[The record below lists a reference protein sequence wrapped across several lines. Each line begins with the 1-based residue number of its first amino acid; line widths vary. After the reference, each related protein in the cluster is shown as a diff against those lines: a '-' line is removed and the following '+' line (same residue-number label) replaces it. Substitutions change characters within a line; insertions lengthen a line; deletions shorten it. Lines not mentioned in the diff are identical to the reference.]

1 MRGGMLKRMM
11 IEMEMISE
19 EKLMFEDEKKKD
31 IDIVVKIRVMEI
43 MEKMVEEREIGII
56 IVKNDMG
63 VVDRM
68 ENDVEVIDNGRIIE
82 KEKVMDIF
90 KKKGNEVKRMMV
102 RENMQI

>member
-1 MRGGMLKRMM
+1 MLKRMM

-102 RENMQI
+102 RENM